1 MSFFDSDVVRSEI
14 EDINEL
20 QNRIYENVFNF
31 HLMTNKDKL
40 EHIELLQKLL
50 YKQKILYTR
59 LSLSDDSE
67 AQEMKQKIMNT
78 AALMGISVGVDMNL
92 VFSNMEKLIE
102 VMKKQIDTPEEI

>member
-14 EDINEL
+14 EEINDL
-20 QNRIYENVFNF
+20 QEQIYENVFNF
-31 HLMTNKDKL
+31 PLMTNKNKI

-50 YKQKILYTR
+50 HKQKILYTR
-59 LSLSDDSE
+59 LSLSDDPE

-78 AALMGISVGVDMNL
+78 ASLMGISVGVDMNL

-102 VMKKQIDTPEEI
+102 VMKSQIDIPDQI